1 MGIGYGETLFFP
13 EQLPCGR
20 DESFAEN
27 NGRDGQLAQQRFA
40 VIQRFCTATDR
51 ASKETLMV
59 IRKFAEAVE
68 PVDKPVQAGLDSR
81 VQFLIQDS
89 TIK

>member
-1 MGIGYGETLFFP
+1 MGIGYWESLFFP

-20 DESFAEN
+20 GESFAEN
-27 NGRDGQLAQQRFA
+27 NGCNDQLAKHWLA
-40 VIQRFCTATDR
+40 VIQCFCTATDR

-68 PVDKPVQAGLDSR
+68 PVDKPVQAGLYSR